1 MYSFKEQ
8 GKIVLDIITLEKDT
22 LIIMS
27 KYHIAN
33 GYYLEFIIINLI
45 APTYVIKCHK
55 LIHINVPT
63 ITNYRIFISNRTFQ
77 NIFSVLDYLNLEELL
92 KYFSIF
98 IIIFEYIRN

>member
-1 MYSFKEQ
+1 
-8 GKIVLDIITLEKDT
+8 
-22 LIIMS
+22 MS

-45 APTYVIKCHK
+45 APTYVIKCHN

-77 NIFSVLDYLNLEELL
+77 NISQY
-92 KYFSIF
+92 
-98 IIIFEYIRN
+98 